1 MSTLQVANIWF
12 ESTGNTRIQYLG
24 SNNFSIIANGNTYCT
39 VNSSG
44 LFVNNSIQGAF
55 LAVSAKTDNYTVAN
69 SDSGT
74 VITVSNTVSKTIT
87 IPSTVPTG
95 FRVMITQLGSGAVV
109 IGNAAGISLGSRTGA
124 YTSLTQYGTIS
135 VYMANSTFAVVDGN
149 I

>member
-44 LFVNNSIQGAF
+44 MFVNNSIQGAVI
-55 LAVSAKTDNYTVAN
+55 AVGAKTDNYTVAN
-69 SDSGT
+69 LDSGT
-74 VITVSNTVSKTIT
+74 IITMSNTVSKTVT
-87 IPSTVPTG
+87 IPSTVPSG
-95 FRVMITQLGSGAVV
+95 FRIMVTQLGTGSVV
-109 IGNAAGISLGSRTGA
+109 IANATGVSLGSRTGA
-124 YTSLTQYGTIS
+124 YTSLSQYGTIS
-135 VYMANSTFAVVDGN
+135 VYMANSSFAIVDGN